1 MPIQIDKI
9 LACQGNKYERTS
21 AIIQYAR
28 YLSKKH
34 DDSLEIPVNRYYR
47 EKVTTLAINDI
58 LNGKI
63 TFTAE
68 TLPEEK

>member
-9 LACQGNKYERTS
+9 LAYQGNKYERTS
-21 AIIQYAR
+21 AMIQYSR
-28 YLSKKH
+28 YLCKKN
-34 DDSLEIPVNRYYR
+34 DDSLEIPVNRYFR

-63 TFTAE
+63 GYTVE